1 VPFTIWGS
9 NNSLIRPEKCNVIN
23 SFSFLSFAMD
33 RTRKKVQKALQKSLE
48 ICLIHHKMEV

>member
-1 VPFTIWGS
+1 VPFTILGS

-33 RTRKKVQKALQKSLE
+33 RTRKKVQKALQK
-48 ICLIHHKMEV
+48 IT